1 MRPTSHRRGVA
12 GGALAAAVLL
22 AVTATTAPAT
32 AADPAPAAEPAAART
47 GALPADVSPAQR
59 AALIRA
65 AEAKTG
71 SVAAEL
77 GLGEKERLLVRDVV
91 KDRDGTLHTRYER
104 TWAGLPVLGG
114 DPVVAAAPH
123 STPATVHNASHHAP
137 QGTAPEEETAPS

>member
-114 DPVVAAAPH
+114 DHVVAAAPDG
-123 STPATVHNASHHAP
+123 TPATVTKA
-137 QGTAPEEETAPS
+137 GLVYT